1 MLTLAAGAVVYR
13 RPMLVREEHARSG
26 AGAASGEEH

>member
-13 RPMLVREEHARSG
+13 RPMPVRDDHARSG
-26 AGAASGEEH
+26 AGATRSEAR